1 MKLASAEE
9 NAEANYPPYSSVAL
23 SQNSVFFRVTSLFGA
38 GDLRRIWMVMP
49 VLPAEFT
56 PLASDRE
63 MEKSFAET
71 LFLWPGAAWSCL
83 VFFSTNGVSTPAIS
97 S

>member
-1 MKLASAEE
+1 MGEQIR
-9 NAEANYPPYSSVAL
+9 YSSVAL
-23 SQNSVFFRVTSLFGA
+23 SQNSVFLRVTNLFGA
-38 GDLRRIWMVMP
+38 GDLSRIWMVIP
-49 VLPAEFT
+49 VFPAEFT

-63 MEKSFAET
+63 MEKCFAET
-71 LFLWPGAAWSCL
+71 LFLWPKAAWSCL